1 MTALTSLLLATPIFG
16 LSLTPPALGAGAAPA
31 SLPPPHLVALAADS
45 SEEAEEGNEASAEPE
60 DDAAE
65 EGPDLGTQLQQRKK
79 IGKVHRAFGIA
90 TWSAMT
96 LTTILGYI
104 QYHNLYGFFAG
115 RDDNPCVQGEAIFGQ
130 GQCSGTPWPH
140 LGAALATTALYTTTF
155 TLSYFMPDPL
165 DVAEQ
170 ENEAGRKLRTHK
182 LLRWVHFAGMVAQ
195 AALGVVVANGERF
208 GLDRTNNYGA
218 LQGLATV
225 HMLTGLVTYGALT
238 WSGALMVF

>member
-1 MTALTSLLLATPIFG
+1 
-16 LSLTPPALGAGAAPA
+16 
-31 SLPPPHLVALAADS
+31 
-45 SEEAEEGNEASAEPE
+45 
-60 DDAAE
+60 
-65 EGPDLGTQLQQRKK
+65 EGPDLGTQLRQRQKMAT
-79 IGKVHRAFGIA
+79 IHRAFGIA

-96 LTTILGYI
+96 LTTVLGFI

-115 RDDNPCVQGEAIFGQ
+115 RDDNPCVRGEAIFGQ

-170 ENEAGRKLRTHK
+170 DNEAGRKLRTHK
-182 LLRWVHFAGMVAQ
+182 ILRWVHFAGMAAQ

-208 GLDRTNNYGA
+208 GLDRTNDYGA
-218 LQGLATV
+218 LQGLSTV

-238 WSGALMVF
+238 WAGAIMVF